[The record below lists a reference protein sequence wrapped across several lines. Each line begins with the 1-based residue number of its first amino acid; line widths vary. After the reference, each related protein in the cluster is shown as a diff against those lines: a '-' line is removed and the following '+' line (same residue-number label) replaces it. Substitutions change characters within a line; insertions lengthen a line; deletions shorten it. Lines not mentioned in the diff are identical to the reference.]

1 MASWLAW
8 LPRVV
13 VACSPADGRRGAAS
27 CPPEPAKDVPPY
39 PTLRR
44 KRDFD
49 ALARGGTT
57 RSSPLLVLRA
67 LRTDGATTR
76 IGLST
81 PRSLGGAVQRNRV
94 RRRLRALMRERYD
107 ELGSGWD
114 LLVIARP
121 AAAQATYAD
130 LREALTTI
138 AAMTAKGSQSRRRAP
153 LPVPDRLRM
162 GAALAFLRL
171 LPDGRQLEGQTAAA
185 W

>member
-8 LPRVV
+8 LPGVV
-13 VACSPADGRRGAAS
+13 AACSPADELRGAAS
-27 CPPEPAKDVPPY
+27 CQPDPAKDVPPY
-39 PTLRR
+39 PTLRH

-49 ALARGGTT
+49 ALARGGMT
-57 RSSPLLVLRA
+57 RSSPLLVLRV

-94 RRRLRALMRERYD
+94 RRRLRALISERYG
-107 ELGSGWD
+107 ELGTGWD

-130 LREALTTI
+130 LREALTNVL
-138 AAMTAKGSQSRRRAP
+138 RRTEIGP
-153 LPVPDRLRM
+153 
-162 GAALAFLRL
+162 
-171 LPDGRQLEGQTAAA
+171 
-185 W
+185 